1 MLQSRRTRYALL
13 GACLALMLPTTAL
26 AQEGTIAGTI
36 RDIQGAVLPG
46 VTVEATSPA
55 LIGVRTAVSD
65 DLGQYRITNLPIG
78 AYTVV
83 FSLSGFQRQQRDNI
97 VLTSGFTANVSPAL
111 GVGTLQETVAVRAD
125 SPVVDV
131 QNARQAITFTGDQLQ
146 ELPTSRNIVSLL
158 QLTPGI
164 GSSYRPGTA
173 YGICNGG
180 VGTFCGP
187 AVQGFDQGEELGGS
201 LLSSQG
207 QVKVDGMVLNSNAS
221 LTQSVAGG
229 PIVGLLGGYMADI
242 ANAAEIS
249 IQLSGALGE
258 SETGGATINIVPR
271 TGGNRFAGDFNTTY
285 TRNAWFAK
293 NDQAYDSI
301 NITNPVRYNYDV
313 SGAYG
318 GPIRRDRL
326 WFHSVVR
333 DQGKEQVP
341 AGGEFF
347 PNLHYGKWG
356 YNYQPDRP
364 AGVLSY
370 TNRWQNAN
378 ARVTWQ
384 ATQKNKLNIF
394 WDEQNFC
401 QDPCHGMV
409 ATFVAPEAWWSVQVK
424 PNRLQ
429 QFSWTNPLTN
439 RILLEAR
446 SSITVQDN
454 HTDKHLEWRNPRE
467 IPRVSEIGTTAGGDA
482 VASRV
487 NNSAGSSPIFALG
500 SGSLNTELIGTGSRA
515 QLIDSD
521 NYRMNASASY
531 VTGTHNIKIGY
542 DGAII
547 KQALYNTANDPRMT
561 YNYTQPS
568 VNVCNPFVNPALTA
582 CGNTHLGNQLVGPQF
597 STLEEQR
604 NYFRR
609 PRPSTVLINTGDGR
623 VAEQLNTHAFFAQ
636 DQWTHKRLTLSA
648 ALRYDRATSSY
659 DSTCVDADVFVPA
672 DLAYCTGEHDGVSF
686 NDVSPRW
693 GAVYDLFG
701 NGKTAIKFNY
711 GKYLGQAALSGVYA
725 AANPARR
732 TVNSVTVN
740 WDDLNGNRIVDCNI
754 GFMLTEARRR
764 QANGVTNANTIS
776 GGAECP
782 GFTPQ
787 SDTLRFGRSPFA
799 LDAEGTL
806 PGLPLTQCGLT
817 FGVLPAVLDYCR
829 AYGGSLVDGW
839 GRRDYRWQSGLGIQH
854 ELLPRLSV
862 EVTWNRRRTSN
873 VIVTDRL
880 GQGCDRFNAAIDVRS
895 CNEMFLNYTH
905 PDYHFYTYV
914 APRDPRLPGG
924 GGYRVTGLD
933 TGANAQSATG
943 PQVQTFMEERRSTWH
958 GIDTNF
964 VWRGPG
970 GLRLNGGTSS
980 GYSNLNTCYAALDGP
995 DTRGR
1000 EGDYRGGCDSVS
1012 PWNTRINGTVAYV
1025 IPWIDVLASGVFQ
1038 GFRGVARAANVQ
1050 DVHKSQ
1056 VVWEPGSV
1064 SRLNDPCTGTVAVE
1078 GRGCFGTGRDA
1089 ATQDINVLMDNELF
1103 GERITLFDL
1112 KLAKNI
1118 RFNNR
1123 RITVGV
1129 DVFNVFNSDA
1139 ITTYNNNYILPEN
1152 LAPGQENPWG
1162 TPTALVSPRFA
1173 QFSLQFNF

>member
-1 MLQSRRTRYALL
+1 MLQSRRVRYALL
-13 GACLALMLPTTAL
+13 AACLLMIPTTAL

-36 RDIQGAVLPG
+36 RDAQDAVLPG

-55 LIGVRTAVSD
+55 LIGVRSTVSD
-65 DLGQYRITNLPIG
+65 NLGQYRITNLPIG
-78 AYTVV
+78 TYTVV
-83 FSLSGFQRQQRDNI
+83 FTLSGFQKQQRDNV

-111 GVGTLQETVAVRAD
+111 GVGNFQETVAVRAE

-131 QNARQAITFTGDQLQ
+131 QNARQAVTFTGDQLQ

-201 LLSSQG
+201 LLTSQG
-207 QVKVDGMVLNSNAS
+207 QVKVNGMVLNSNAS

-229 PIVGLLGGYMADI
+229 PIVGMLGGYMADI
-242 ANAAEIS
+242 ANAQEIS

-271 TGGNRFAGDFNTTY
+271 TGGNRYAGNFNTTY

-293 NDQAYDSI
+293 NDGAYDSI

-318 GPIRRDRL
+318 GPIRRDQL

-341 AGGEFF
+341 GGGEFF

-370 TNRWQNAN
+370 TNRWQNVN

-384 ATQKNKLNIF
+384 ATQKNKFNIF

-429 QFSWTNPLTN
+429 QYSWTNPFTN
-439 RILLEAR
+439 RILLEAGA
-446 SSITVQDN
+446 SITVQDN

-487 NNSAGSSPIFALG
+487 NNSAGSSAIFALA
-500 SGSLNTELIGTGSRA
+500 SGSLNTDLIGTGSRA

-521 NYRMNASASY
+521 NFRMNASASY
-531 VTGTHNIKIGY
+531 VTGTHNFKIGY
-542 DGAII
+542 DGAVIA
-547 KQALYNTANDPRMT
+547 QSLFNQANDPRMT

-582 CGNTHLGNQLVGPQF
+582 CGNTHLGNQFVGPQF
-597 STLEEQR
+597 STVEEQR
-604 NYFRR
+604 NFFRR
-609 PRPSTVLINTGDGR
+609 PRPASVVINTGAGEVSER
-623 VAEQLNTHAFFAQ
+623 LNTHALYAQ
-636 DQWTHKRLTLSA
+636 DQWTFKRLTLSGA
-648 ALRYDRATSSY
+648 VRYDHATSRY
-659 DSTCVDADVFVPA
+659 GSTCVGPDVFVPA
-672 DLAYCTGEHDGVSF
+672 DLAYCTGEHDGVSL

-701 NGKTAIKFNY
+701 NGRTAIKFNF
-711 GKYLGQAALSGVYA
+711 GKYLGQAALTGVFA
-725 AANPARR
+725 SANPARR
-732 TVNSVTVN
+732 TANNVTVT

-764 QANGVTNANTIS
+764 QANRVPNANTIS

-782 GFTPQ
+782 GFTAT

-799 LDAEGTL
+799 LDAEGNL
-806 PGLPLTQCGLT
+806 PGLALTQCGLT
-817 FGVLPAVLDYCR
+817 FGVLPAVLEYCN
-829 AYGGSLVDGW
+829 AYGESLTDGW
-839 GRRDYRWQSGLGIQH
+839 GRRDYRWQSGIGIQH

-862 EVTWNRRRTSN
+862 ELTWNRRRTSN
-873 VIVTDRL
+873 VTVTDRI
-880 GQGCDRFNAAIDVRS
+880 GQGCDRFNSDIDVRS
-895 CNEMFLNYTH
+895 CNQMFLDYTH
-905 PDYHFYTYV
+905 PDYHFYSFV
-914 APRDPRLPGG
+914 APKDPRLPGG
-924 GGYRVTGLD
+924 GGYRITGLS
-933 TGANAQSATG
+933 TTNNPQATTG

-980 GYSNLNTCYAALDGP
+980 GYSKLNTCYAQLDNP
-995 DTRGR
+995 DSRGR
-1000 EGDYRGGCDSVS
+1000 DGGYRGGCDAVN

-1025 IPWIDVLASGVFQ
+1025 IPWIDVLTSAVFQ
-1038 GFRGVARAANVQ
+1038 GFRGVSRSANVQ

-1056 VVWEPGSV
+1056 VTWEPGSV
-1064 SRLNDPCTGTVAVE
+1064 SRLNDPCTGTAAVE
-1078 GRGCFGTGRDA
+1078 GRGCFGVDRDDA
-1089 ATQDINVLMDNELF
+1089 IEDINVLMPNELF

-1118 RFNNR
+1118 RLGNR
-1123 RITVGV
+1123 RVTIGV
-1129 DVFNVFNSDA
+1129 DIFNVFNSDA
-1139 ITTYNNNYILPEN
+1139 ITTYNNNYELPEN
-1152 LAPGQENPWG
+1152 LAPGDENPWG
-1162 TPTALVSPRFA
+1162 TPMGLVTPRFA
-1173 QFSLQFNF
+1173 QFSLQVNF